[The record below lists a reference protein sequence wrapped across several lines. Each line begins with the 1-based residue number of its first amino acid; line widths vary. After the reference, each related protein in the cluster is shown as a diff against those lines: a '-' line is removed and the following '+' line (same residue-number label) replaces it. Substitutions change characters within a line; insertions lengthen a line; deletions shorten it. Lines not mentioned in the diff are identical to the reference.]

1 MAGVIKSKGNQIFT
15 SGVRQVNTDTGSA
28 QVGQAMQRA
37 SNRIADQM
45 YRDAVVEQQ
54 EFGRQAALTAP
65 IRDEQNKLQF
75 VDVTQDM
82 SRVARNAARPIL
94 ERDYARAFKV
104 DVETALINARS
115 ESKTSEEFMA
125 KSQQIISGFRDAVPD
140 EFQFLTDRVIN
151 DSATDVQNQHYNA
164 MLLTEAREQER
175 IRLENLQIQYAD
187 QVDTVRALVQN
198 NQYGSANAMREA
210 ILADMRETGTEDGL
224 TDQFIKS
231 ITDLVDQAY
240 YGEIAYREVDRLLN
254 LGDTDSV
261 FALERAFRTGQ
272 ANDAIPP
279 IVDIPSSS
287 IDADGNIRME
297 MFPAVINQDQL
308 DSIGNIATR
317 RVIANQISVLHGTWA
332 KKLSE
337 RAEAAAVQ
345 SLMTNMA
352 DGNNNITGDKAAGRL
367 DAGFAAFGV
376 DTSVEG
382 WSSNETVSAIMNN
395 STLKSIMVNGNLL
408 PKSFKATLDGVA
420 NGDIQ
425 LQANNLKNLLT
436 LYNLSTKGISEAG
449 NVHRPKGMTDD
460 TFMFFEALHGYANTF
475 GVDRVADGVNF
486 LNMNTGRLPELES
499 KIQMS
504 FRKPNQSAN
513 NIITEFMIE
522 NSDKF
527 DGTFFSQPLTPG
539 SIRRLMPVAIRAFG
553 SLPKDQ
559 AVEVVANAYQAM
571 YGETNLIRSPDGFE
585 YKRHEFAPETFY
597 GSRGLTYTVFLGKA
611 NDILMANTGNVTDKI
626 GETHFLWPSNQSTN
640 RKITWTVVDT
650 EGNYVR
656 RNGSSMPLTI
666 NTDQINRSAKMRAAF
681 EDGLEAKIARARNVR
696 SAVIEQAEQSITG
709 TGNQAEDYLERR
721 GIVN

>member
-15 SGVRQVNTDTGSA
+15 AGVRQVSTDTGSNI
-28 QVGQAMQRA
+28 VGQAMQRA

-45 YRDAVVEQQ
+45 YRDAVVEQR

-65 IRDEQNKLQF
+65 IRGEDNKLQF
-75 VDVTQDM
+75 VDITEDM

-164 MLLTEAREQER
+164 MLLQESREQER

-231 ITDLVDQAY
+231 ITDQVDQAY
-240 YGEIAYREVDRLLN
+240 YGEIAYREVDRLLK
-254 LGDTDSV
+254 LGDEDGV
-261 FALERAFRTGQ
+261 IALRRAFLTGN
-272 ANDAIPP
+272 ANDSIPTMS
-279 IVDIPSSS
+279 VPSSS
-287 IDADGNIRME
+287 LGDDGQLTIEMSPRLID
-297 MFPAVINQDQL
+297 QDQL

-317 RVIANQISVLHGTWA
+317 RVIANQISVLHGVWA
-332 KKLSE
+332 KGLADK
-337 RAEAAAVQ
+337 AEAAAVAN
-345 SLMTNMA
+345 LMENVA
-352 DGNNNITGDKAAGRL
+352 GGNSNATGAKAEARL
-367 DAGFAAFGV
+367 DAGFAAAGIRTDV
-376 DTSVEG
+376 TG
-382 WSSNETVSAIMNN
+382 WANSETVATIEGN
-395 STLKSIMVNGNLL
+395 SQLLNVMVNGNIL
-408 PKSFKATLDGVA
+408 PASFKATLDGVA
-420 NGDIQ
+420 SGDLQIQ
-425 LQANNLKNLLT
+425 GDGLANLLK
-436 LYNLSTKGISEAG
+436 LYNLSTKGIGEAG
-449 NVHRPKGMTDD
+449 PVHRPKGMSDE
-460 TFMFFEALHGYANTF
+460 TFMFFEALHSYANTF
-475 GVDRVADGVNF
+475 GTDRVADGVNF
-486 LNMNTGRLPELES
+486 LNMGSGRLPELES

-504 FRKPNQSAN
+504 FGQPNQSAER
-513 NIITEFMIE
+513 IISTFMIE
-522 NSDKF
+522 NQDKF

-539 SIRRLMPVAIRAFG
+539 SVRKLMPVAIRAFG

-559 AVEVVANAYQAM
+559 AVEVVANAYQAI

-585 YKRHEFAPETFY
+585 YTRHEFAPETFY
-597 GSRGLTYTVFLGKA
+597 GSRGTTYNVFLTKA
-611 NDILMANTGNVTDKI
+611 NDILAANTGNVTDII

-640 RKITWTVVDT
+640 RKIVWTVVDA

-666 NTDQINRSAKMRAAF
+666 STDQINRSEDMQSAF
-681 EDGLEAKIARARNVR
+681 KRGLEAKIARARNVR
-696 SAVIEQAEQSITG
+696 SAVIEQAETSITG
-709 TGNQAEDYLERR
+709 TGDQAESYLERR
-721 GIVN
+721 GITN

>member
-15 SGVRQVNTDTGSA
+15 AGVRQVSTDTGSNI
-28 QVGQAMQRA
+28 VGQAMQRA

-45 YRDAVVEQQ
+45 YRDAVIEQR

-65 IRDEQNKLQF
+65 IRGEDNKLQF
-75 VDVTQDM
+75 VDITEDM

-164 MLLTEAREQER
+164 MLLQESREQER

-231 ITDLVDQAY
+231 ITDQVDQAY
-240 YGEIAYREVDRLLN
+240 YGEIAYREVDRLLK
-254 LGDTDSV
+254 LGDEDGV
-261 FALERAFRTGQ
+261 IALRRAFLTGN
-272 ANDAIPP
+272 ANDSIPTMS
-279 IVDIPSSS
+279 VPSSS
-287 IDADGNIRME
+287 LGDDGQLTIEMSPRLID
-297 MFPAVINQDQL
+297 QDQL

-317 RVIANQISVLHGTWA
+317 RVIANQISVLHGVWA
-332 KKLSE
+332 KGLADK
-337 RAEAAAVQ
+337 AEAAAVAN
-345 SLMTNMA
+345 LMENVA
-352 DGNNNITGDKAAGRL
+352 GGNSNATGAKAEARL
-367 DAGFAAFGV
+367 DAGFAAAGIRTDV
-376 DTSVEG
+376 TG
-382 WSSNETVSAIMNN
+382 WANSETVATIEGN
-395 STLKSIMVNGNLL
+395 SQLLNVMVNGNIL
-408 PKSFKATLDGVA
+408 PASFKATLDGVA
-420 NGDIQ
+420 SGDLQIQ
-425 LQANNLKNLLT
+425 GDGLANLLK
-436 LYNLSTKGISEAG
+436 LYNLSTKGIGEAG
-449 NVHRPKGMTDD
+449 PVHRPKGMSDE
-460 TFMFFEALHGYANTF
+460 TFMFFEALHSYANTF
-475 GVDRVADGVNF
+475 GTDRVADGVNF
-486 LNMNTGRLPELES
+486 LNMGSGRLPELES

-504 FRKPNQSAN
+504 FGQPNQSAER
-513 NIITEFMIE
+513 IISTFMIE
-522 NSDKF
+522 NQDKF

-539 SIRRLMPVAIRAFG
+539 SVRKLMPVAIRAFG

-559 AVEVVANAYQAM
+559 AVEVVANAYQAI

-585 YKRHEFAPETFY
+585 YTRHEFAPETFY
-597 GSRGLTYTVFLGKA
+597 GSRGTTYNVFLTKA
-611 NDILMANTGNVTDKI
+611 NDILAANTGNVTDII

-640 RKITWTVVDT
+640 RKIVWTVVDA

-666 NTDQINRSAKMRAAF
+666 STDQINRSEDMQSAF
-681 EDGLEAKIARARNVR
+681 KRGLEAKIARARNVR
-696 SAVIEQAEQSITG
+696 SAVIEQAETSITG
-709 TGNQAEDYLERR
+709 TGDQAESYLERR
-721 GIVN
+721 GITN